1 MAVQDIKFEDIF
13 DKFMSNSGYKNPLKY
28 HVKVKDA
35 LRNIRIAQRT
45 DNFSKF
51 VHLGFLFDTETMS
64 LTCPADKVER
74 IKNMC
79 YEILVSGSSTVLG
92 LEKLFGTLES
102 VRPAVPLA
110 ALPSMIQCSAPSN

>member
-1 MAVQDIKFEDIF
+1 
-13 DKFMSNSGYKNPLKY
+13 MSNSGEPCE
-28 HVKVKDA
+28 VSCQGEDA
-35 LRNIRIAQRT
+35 LRNICIAQRT
-45 DNFSKF
+45 VNLSKF

-64 LTCPADKVER
+64 LTCPADKVEK

-92 LEKLFGTLES
+92 LGKLLGTLES

-110 ALPSMIQCSAPSN
+110 ALTSAL